1 MVCLAGH
8 YLMLTQLLINRL
20 VTSNRTGSD
29 GRTRDESRYRRLTH
43 YQIVCRLDTKSA
55 LPYGLAQGKWKS
67 QVPAY
72 SRRFPLWRDPMPLS
86 LTTLSLVDSPVTLQ
100 EGLKILERDD
110 HRCQYCGLD
119 GRASFE
125 NALVMRVDFVVPRAR
140 KGKKDPSNLVACC
153 TPCNTIKGTRVYA
166 AMDES
171 RAFVLARRVELRNA
185 WESKT
190 ARPRAKSANA

>member
-1 MVCLAGH
+1 
-8 YLMLTQLLINRL
+8 
-20 VTSNRTGSD
+20 
-29 GRTRDESRYRRLTH
+29 
-43 YQIVCRLDTKSA
+43 
-55 LPYGLAQGKWKS
+55 
-67 QVPAY
+67 
-72 SRRFPLWRDPMPLS
+72 MPLS
-86 LTTLSLVDSPVTLQ
+86 LMTLSLVDSPVTVE
-100 EGLKILERDD
+100 EGRKILERDD
-110 HRCQYCGLD
+110 YRCQYCGLD

-166 AMDES
+166 SMDEA

-190 ARPRAKSANA
+190 ARPHAKSASA